1 MNGPTEPREAGR
13 PAAGAT
19 GTSAAGT
26 AAAGT
31 SAAGTAAAGRS
42 HALRGALIDI
52 VAPIAV
58 YYVARA
64 IGASVWVALFAGGA
78 IPAISVLGGLLR
90 RRRPD
95 TMGLLV
101 LAALAVSALVSVV
114 NGSPRALLA
123 RDGLTT
129 AAWACYMYLSLL
141 AARPATFVVSRPLL
155 EGRRV
160 FDPATRSWVRPAA
173 VSWDDL
179 WTRLPQFRRIW
190 RVCTVI
196 WGTAILADSVIRFA
210 MAATLP
216 IGIIPALGG
225 ALWPVTFIALQVV
238 TNVYFARSGFWL
250 ILRDGAATDA
260 ADEDRVLT

>member
-1 MNGPTEPREAGR
+1 VNGATEPRQAGQ

-19 GTSAAGT
+19 AAGT
-26 AAAGT
+26 GAAGT
-31 SAAGTAAAGRS
+31 GAAGRS

-58 YYVARA
+58 FYGARA
-64 IGASVWVALFAGGA
+64 LGASLLVALLVSAA
-78 IPAISVLGGLLR
+78 IPAIGVLIGLLQ

-95 TMGLLV
+95 MMGILILG
-101 LAALAVSALVSVV
+101 ALALSAAVALV

-129 AAWACYMYLSLL
+129 GAWACYMYLSLL

-160 FDPATRSWVRPAA
+160 FDPAARRWVRPAA

-179 WTRLPQFRRIW
+179 WARVPQFRRIW

-196 WGTAILADSVIRFA
+196 WGTAILADSVVRIA

-216 IGIIPALGG
+216 IGIVPALGG

-238 TNVYFARSGFWL
+238 TNVYFARSGFWR
-250 ILRDGAATDA
+250 ILRDGDA
-260 ADEDRVLT
+260 ADEADQDRVLT

>member
-1 MNGPTEPREAGR
+1 MNGAPEPRRAGR
-13 PAAGAT
+13 ARPGGPGAGAP
-19 GTSAAGT
+19 AGK
-26 AAAGT
+26 
-31 SAAGTAAAGRS
+31 S
-42 HALRGALIDI
+42 HALRSALIDI

-64 IGASVWVALFAGGA
+64 LGATVWVALLAGGA
-78 IPAISVLGGLLR
+78 VPALGVLAGLLR
-90 RRRPD
+90 GRRAD
-95 TMGLLV
+95 AMGILV
-101 LAALAVSALVSVV
+101 LAALAVSAAASVV

-129 AAWACYMYLSLL
+129 GAWACYMYLSLL

-160 FDPATRSWVRPAA
+160 FDPATRRWVRPAA

-179 WTRLPQFRRIW
+179 WTRLPRFRRIW

-196 WGTAILADSVIRFA
+196 WGSAILADAVIRIA

-216 IGIIPALGG
+216 IGVIPALGG
-225 ALWPVTFIALQVV
+225 ALWPVTFIVLQVA
-238 TNVYFARSGFWL
+238 TNVYFARSGFWR
-250 ILRDGAATDA
+250 ILRDGDDSADDGPSTDLA
-260 ADEDRVLT
+260 PLAEQGT

>member
-1 MNGPTEPREAGR
+1 VNDEPQRYQAGQPA
-13 PAAGAT
+13 PAAT
-19 GTSAAGT
+19 
-26 AAAGT
+26 
-31 SAAGTAAAGRS
+31 GRS

-64 IGASVWVALFAGGA
+64 LGASVWVALIAGGA
-78 IPAISVLGGLLR
+78 MPAIGVLAGLLR

-95 TMGLLV
+95 AMGILV
-101 LAALAVSALVSVV
+101 LAALAVSALASVV

-129 AAWACYMYLSLL
+129 GAWACYMYLSLL
-141 AARPATFVVSRPLL
+141 AARPATFVGSRPLL

-160 FDPATRSWVRPAA
+160 FDQATRRWVRPAA

-179 WTRLPQFRRIW
+179 WARLPRFRRIW

-196 WGTAILADSVIRFA
+196 WARPSSPTRSSASR
-210 MAATLP
+210 
-216 IGIIPALGG
+216 
-225 ALWPVTFIALQVV
+225 WPPHC
-238 TNVYFARSGFWL
+238 RSGSSPPSAGRCGPSRSSLFRW
-250 ILRDGAATDA
+250 
-260 ADEDRVLT
+260 